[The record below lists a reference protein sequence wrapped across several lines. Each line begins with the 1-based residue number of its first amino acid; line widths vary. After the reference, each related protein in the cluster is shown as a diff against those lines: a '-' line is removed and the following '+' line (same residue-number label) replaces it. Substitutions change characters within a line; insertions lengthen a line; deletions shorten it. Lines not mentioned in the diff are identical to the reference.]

1 MTWARWKNHYRW
13 LLAKKV
19 TWLSEVQQARKG
31 KGRSAHEGKN
41 LVWQV
46 GRSNLGKQEQ
56 IETLGRKLAFL
67 PPTKSPAQIEPYKC
81 SNTLGTQQNRW
92 GKGATLDLWG
102 IIGCLLSLPW
112 NPDES
117 NLKPAKNEE
126 REKRKVSIDWI
137 EPQTPWIWSKR
148 GRMHHLLAPVGSRQ
162 AGRGRRG
169 SERAQSGEA
178 EGECEGEHRER
189 GGDGEDYKVE
199 EWRERGGGNPSFPR
213 APPCPTCIWRANFFG
228 RWTLALVPREPS
240 RQETESIF
248 FSQQPGSGERV
259 ARPGPCPKPH
269 TSIQTMEN
277 YILGVRP
284 RQIQETK
291 RALYVFRWRPILNLD
306 LLIGLTH
313 LKDIYGL
320 SRLLYLLM

>member
-1 MTWARWKNHYRW
+1 MLKYIRNPTKPM
-13 LLAKKV
+13 
-19 TWLSEVQQARKG
+19 G
-31 KGRSAHEGKN
+31 KGSNTRS
-41 LVWQV
+41 V
-46 GRSNLGKQEQ
+46 RDY
-56 IETLGRKLAFL
+56 RL
-67 PPTKSPAQIEPYKC
+67 PALFAMKPRRIEPKTC
-81 SNTLGTQQNRW
+81 EKWREGEEKGQHRLNRASNTV
-92 GKGATLDLWG
+92 DL
-102 IIGCLLSLPW
+102 
-112 NPDES
+112 EQ
-117 NLKPAKNEE
+117 EE
-126 REKRKVSIDWI
+126 
-137 EPQTPWIWSKR
+137 
-148 GRMHHLLAPVGSRQ
+148 GRMHHLLAPVGSGR